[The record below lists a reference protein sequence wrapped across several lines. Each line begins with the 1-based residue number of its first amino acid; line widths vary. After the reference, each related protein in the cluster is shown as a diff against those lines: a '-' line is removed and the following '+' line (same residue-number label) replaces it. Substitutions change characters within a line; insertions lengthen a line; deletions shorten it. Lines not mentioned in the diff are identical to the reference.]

1 MDDDG
6 EIRKSFFDSNVRDY
20 QGKNNVNSSIS
31 DTLHRSDSNDFWW
44 LNNGVT
50 VLASEATLVNNRELQ
65 IVNPE
70 IVNGL
75 QTSMEIYNYYSEN
88 KEALKNETRSVLLR
102 IIVPENEASRDQII
116 FATNNQTNIPK
127 ATLRVTDPIHLQI
140 EMYFKNRGLFYDRRK
155 NYYKN
160 QGRKPA
166 EIVGVSFLA
175 QWLISIFLKKP
186 DYARARPSTLL
197 NDENTYHE
205 LYEKNNDLEVF
216 YRVAVLGKR
225 VQKNIKCMTEYS
237 PAE

>member
-1 MDDDG
+1 M
-6 EIRKSFFDSNVRDY
+6 RDY

-31 DTLHRSDSNDFWW
+31 ETLHRVNNNDFWW

-75 QTSMEIYNYYSEN
+75 QTSMEVYNYFSEN
-88 KEALKNETRSVLLR
+88 KEALEEEKRSILLR
-102 IIVPENEASRDQII
+102 IIVPDNEESRDQII

-140 EMYFKNRGLFYDRRK
+140 EMYFKSRGLFYDRRK

-175 QWLISIFLKKP
+175 QCLITIFLKNQ
-186 DYARARPSTLL
+186 TMQ
-197 NDENTYHE
+197 E
-205 LYEKNNDLEVF
+205 LVP
-216 YRVAVLGKR
+216 
-225 VQKNIKCMTEYS
+225 QHC
-237 PAE
+237 